1 MILGGLYAMSF
12 DCYNHV
18 VRHSVGLPLKYGF
31 DISLNKTKSGINMS
45 GLVKSSKRTTT
56 WGWVVLAAGIF
67 SLISAFA
74 FGIAISVL
82 VGGLLAVAGVA
93 RLIDAL
99 QGGGS
104 WSGIAG
110 AMTTVAG
117 LVIMGRPLLGL
128 ATLTVVLA
136 VFFLAIGISGVITAF
151 LIRPL
156 QGWGLL
162 LFSGILSTVL
172 AIMIWNQWP
181 LSGRWAV
188 GILVGVQLMLSG
200 MTMIRFGSAARE
212 IE

>member
-1 MILGGLYAMSF
+1 
-12 DCYNHV
+12 
-18 VRHSVGLPLKYGF
+18 
-31 DISLNKTKSGINMS
+31 
-45 GLVKSSKRTTT
+45 
-56 WGWVVLAAGIF
+56 
-67 SLISAFA
+67 
-74 FGIAISVL
+74 
-82 VGGLLAVAGVA
+82 LAVAGVA

-188 GILVGVQLMLSG
+188 GILVGVQLIISG
-200 MTMIRFGSAARE
+200 MTMIRPGSAAGKMQKNAGAG
-212 IE
+212 